1 MSFAPPS
8 YPPPPPPHHRW
19 RRPWLVV
26 ALVALVAWIAGLAG
40 AIVGT
45 KIASNQSAPA
55 RTPSTLGLVEAE
67 PRTEPLPPMDVLAA
81 ASVVGPSIVSVDVI
95 SEVSEG
101 LLRGSGTGIVLTADG
116 EILTN
121 AHVIEGAETVSVRLP
136 GETEPRRA
144 TVLASDVGRDLALL
158 RIDADGLQPATF
170 AAAGDIRVGDPVLA
184 VGFALALDG
193 DPSVTQG
200 IVSALDRTSADD
212 VRALKGLIQTDTP
225 ISSGNSGGPLVN
237 SLGQVVGVVTF
248 VATGENGSQANDL
261 GFAISNQELMPTIDR
276 LRAQVTGEAPVA
288 GFLGVQLEPRLDGGS
303 GALVAEVVTDSGA
316 DAAGIRVGDVVVAVD
331 GVEITGQAGLV
342 ATIRDLEPGDE
353 VEIELVRDGE
363 ARTVTAVLGVRPAD

>member
-212 VRALKGLIQTDTP
+212 LRALKGLIQTDTP

-276 LRAQVTGEAPVA
+276 LRAQVTGETPVA

>member
-1 MSFAPPS
+1 M
-8 YPPPPPPHHRW
+8 
-19 RRPWLVV
+19 V
-26 ALVALVAWIAGLAG
+26 ALVALVAWVAGLAG
-40 AIVGT
+40 AVVGT
-45 KIASNQSAPA
+45 KIATNQSAPA

-67 PRTEPLPPMDVLAA
+67 PRTAPLPPMDVLSA
-81 ASVVGPSIVSVDVI
+81 ASVIGPSIVSIGTI

-116 EILTN
+116 EIVTN
-121 AHVIEGAETVSVRLP
+121 AHVVDGADTVNVRLP
-136 GETEPRRA
+136 GETEPRLA
-144 TVLASDVGRDLALL
+144 TVLASDAGRDLALL
-158 RIDADGLQPATF
+158 RIDADGLRPATF
-170 AAAGDIRVGDPVLA
+170 AASDDVRVGDPVLA

-248 VATGENGSQANDL
+248 VATSDNGSEANDL
-261 GFAISNQELMPTIDR
+261 GFAISNRELLPSIER
-276 LRAQVTGEAPVA
+276 LREQALGDAPA
-288 GFLGVQLEPRLDGGS
+288 TAFLGVQLEPRIDGGS
-303 GALVAEVVTDSGA
+303 GALVAEVVPDSGA
-316 DAAGIRVGDVVVAVD
+316 DDAGIRVGDVVVAVD

-342 ATIRDLEPGDE
+342 ATIRDLTHGDQ
-353 VEIELVRDGE
+353 VEIDLVRGGS
-363 ARTVTAVLGVRPAD
+363 AVTVTATLGRRPAD

>member
-1 MSFAPPS
+1 M
-8 YPPPPPPHHRW
+8 
-19 RRPWLVV
+19 
-26 ALVALVAWIAGLAG
+26 ALVAWTAGLAG

-45 KIASNQSAPA
+45 KIASQQSAPS

-67 PRTEPLPPMDVLAA
+67 PRDTPLPPMDVLAA
-81 ASVVGPSIVSVDVI
+81 ANVIGPSIVSVDTI
-95 SEVSEG
+95 SEVDDG
-101 LLRGSGTGIVLTADG
+101 LLRGSGTGIVLTTDG
-116 EILTN
+116 EIVTN
-121 AHVIEGAETVSVRLP
+121 AHVVDGADAVSVRLP

-144 TVLASDVGRDLALL
+144 TVLASDAGRDLALL
-158 RIDADGLQPATF
+158 RIDADNLHPATF

-261 GFAISNQELMPTIDR
+261 GFAISNRELLPTIDR
-276 LRAQVTGEAPVA
+276 LRAQAAGDAPVS

-303 GALVAEVVTDSGA
+303 GALVAEVVSDSGA

-331 GVEITGQAGLV
+331 GVDITGQAGLV

-353 VEIELVRDGE
+353 VTVLLVRDGDE
-363 ARTVTAVLGVRPAD
+363 VTVTATLGERPAD

>member
-212 VRALKGLIQTDTP
+212 LRALKGLIQTDTP

-248 VATGENGSQANDL
+248 VATGEKGSQANDL

-276 LRAQVTGEAPVA
+276 LRAQVTGETPVA

>member
-248 VATGENGSQANDL
+248 VATGEKGSQANDL

-276 LRAQVTGEAPVA
+276 LRAQVTGETPVA

>member
-1 MSFAPPS
+1 M
-8 YPPPPPPHHRW
+8 
-19 RRPWLVV
+19 
-26 ALVALVAWIAGLAG
+26 ALVAWTAGLAG

-45 KIASNQSAPA
+45 RIASNQSAPA

-67 PRTEPLPPMDVLAA
+67 PRTEPLPPMDVLGA
-81 ASVVGPSIVSVDVI
+81 ASVVGPSVVSIDVI
-95 SEVSEG
+95 SEVNEG

-121 AHVIEGAETVSVRLP
+121 AHVIEGADTVSVRLP

-158 RIDADGLQPATF
+158 RIDAEGLPPATF

-248 VATGENGSQANDL
+248 VATGENGSQANNL

-276 LRAQVTGEAPVA
+276 LRAQATGDEPVA

-303 GALVAEVVTDSGA
+303 GALVAEVVPDSGA
-316 DAAGIRVGDVVVAVD
+316 EAAGIRVGDVVVAVD

-353 VEIELVRDGE
+353 VEIELVREGE
-363 ARTVTAVLGVRPAD
+363 ARTVTAVLGTRPAD

>member
-1 MSFAPPS
+1 
-8 YPPPPPPHHRW
+8 
-19 RRPWLVV
+19 VV

-45 KIASNQSAPA
+45 RIAANQSAPA

-81 ASVVGPSIVSVDVI
+81 ASVIGPSIVSIDVI
-95 SEVSEG
+95 SEVNDG

-116 EILTN
+116 EIVTN
-121 AHVIEGAETVSVRLP
+121 AHVIDGADTVSVRLP

-144 TVLASDVGRDLALL
+144 TVVSSDVGRDLALL

-170 AAAGDIRVGDPVLA
+170 AAAGDIRLGDPVLA

-261 GFAISNQELMPTIDR
+261 GFAISNQELLPAIDR
-276 LRAQVTGEAPVA
+276 LRAQAGGDAPA
-288 GFLGVQLEPRLDGGS
+288 SGFLGVQLEQRLDGGS
-303 GALVAEVVTDSGA
+303 GALVTEVVPDSGA

-331 GVEITGQAGLV
+331 GVDITGQAGLV

-353 VEIELVRDGE
+353 VTVRLVRDGDE
-363 ARTVTAVLGVRPAD
+363 LTVTANLGERPAD

>member
-1 MSFAPPS
+1 M
-8 YPPPPPPHHRW
+8 
-19 RRPWLVV
+19 V
-26 ALVALVAWIAGLAG
+26 ALVALVAWTAGLAG

-45 KIASNQSAPA
+45 KIASEQSAPA

-67 PRTEPLPPMDVLAA
+67 PRDEPLPPMDVLAA
-81 ASVVGPSIVSVDVI
+81 ASVIGPSIVSVDTI

-101 LLRGSGTGIVLTADG
+101 LLRGAGTGIVLTADG
-116 EILTN
+116 EIVTN
-121 AHVIEGAETVSVRLP
+121 AHVVDGADSVSVRLP
-136 GETEPRRA
+136 GETEPRLA
-144 TVLASDVGRDLALL
+144 TVLASDAGRDLALL
-158 RIDADGLQPATF
+158 RIDADDLRPATF

-248 VATGENGSQANDL
+248 VATGDNGSQANDL
-261 GFAISNQELMPTIDR
+261 GFAISTGELLPSIER
-276 LRAQVTGEAPVA
+276 LRAQASGAAPA
-288 GFLGVQLEPRLDGGS
+288 AAFLGVQLEPRLDGGS
-303 GALVAEVVTDSGA
+303 GALVSDVVADSGA
-316 DAAGIRVGDVVVAVD
+316 DVAGIRVGDVVVAVD

-342 ATIRDLEPGDE
+342 ATIRDLSPGDT
-353 VEIELVRDGE
+353 VEITIVRGGNTTE
-363 ARTVTAVLGVRPAD
+363 VTATLGRRPAD

>member
-212 VRALKGLIQTDTP
+212 LRALKGLIQTDTP

-248 VATGENGSQANDL
+248 VATGEKGSQANDL
-261 GFAISNQELMPTIDR
+261 GFAISNQELRPTIDR
-276 LRAQVTGEAPVA
+276 LRAQVTGETPVA

-342 ATIRDLEPGDE
+342 AIIRDLEPGDE

>member
-1 MSFAPPS
+1 
-8 YPPPPPPHHRW
+8 
-19 RRPWLVV
+19 VV

-45 KIASNQSAPA
+45 KIASQQSAPS

-67 PRTEPLPPMDVLAA
+67 PRVEPLPPMDVLAA
-81 ASVVGPSIVSVDVI
+81 ANVIGPSIVSVDTI

-101 LLRGSGTGIVLTADG
+101 LLRGAGTGIVLTSDG
-116 EILTN
+116 EIVTN
-121 AHVIEGAETVSVRLP
+121 AHVVDGADSVSVRLP
-136 GETEPRRA
+136 GETEPRLA
-144 TVLASDVGRDLALL
+144 TVLASDAGRDLALL
-158 RIDADGLQPATF
+158 RIDATGLQPATF
-170 AAAGDIRVGDPVLA
+170 AAADDIRVGDPVLA

-248 VATGENGSQANDL
+248 VATGDNGSQANDL
-261 GFAISNQELMPTIDR
+261 GFAISNRELLPSVER
-276 LRAQVTGEAPVA
+276 LRAQAGGDAPVA
-288 GFLGVQLEPRLDGGS
+288 AFLGVQLEPRLDGGS
-303 GALVAEVVTDSGA
+303 GALVAEVVPDSGA
-316 DAAGIRVGDVVVAVD
+316 DEAGIRVGDVVVAVD

-342 ATIRDLEPGDE
+342 ATIRDLSPGDT
-353 VEIELVRDGE
+353 VAITIVRGGDTTE
-363 ARTVTAVLGVRPAD
+363 VTATLGRRPAD